1 MRNLDKILPLNY
13 ETKFYLAIPPLF
25 LGDFIVAVSEN
36 NLART
41 HEVL

>member
-25 LGDFIVAVSEN
+25 LSDFIVAVLKN
-36 NLART
+36 DLTRT
-41 HEVL
+41 RKAL

>member
-25 LGDFIVAVSEN
+25 LGDFIVAVFEN
-36 NLART
+36 DLVSIYKT
-41 HEVL
+41 L

>member
-25 LGDFIVAVSEN
+25 LSDFIVAAFEN
-36 NLART
+36 DLARI
-41 HEVL
+41 HKAL